1 MTALFEYLHSVQSIW
16 VDNLEY
22 QVKEGWVWLDPILT
36 LMRDYFFETTVVV
49 TVILLYSIIFS
60 AISLFGQ
67 KTNLKKIVYTD
78 EFKNLV
84 KGVDLHLGDEPKK
97 PAERKVINRYKK
109 GSRYNLFQ
117 CHHKKIFDQ
126 VY

>member
-1 MTALFEYLHSVQSIW
+1 MTALYEYLHSVQSIW

-67 KTNLKKIVYTD
+67 KTNPKKIVYTD

-84 KGVDLHLGDEPKK
+84 KGVDLHLGGEPKK
-97 PAERKVINRYKK
+97 PAVKKVTKK
-109 GSRYNLFQ
+109 KTS
-117 CHHKKIFDQ
+117 
-126 VY
+126 

>member
-16 VDNLEY
+16 VDNLQY

-36 LMRDYFFETTVVV
+36 LVRDYFFETTVVV

-97 PAERKVINRYKK
+97 PIAKKVTKK
-109 GSRYNLFQ
+109 KSN
-117 CHHKKIFDQ
+117 
-126 VY
+126 

>member
-36 LMRDYFFETTVVV
+36 LVRDYFFETTVVV

-84 KGVDLHLGDEPKK
+84 KGVDLHLGDEPNKPVVKK
-97 PAERKVINRYKK
+97 VTKK
-109 GSRYNLFQ
+109 KSN
-117 CHHKKIFDQ
+117 
-126 VY
+126 

>member
-1 MTALFEYLHSVQSIW
+1 MTALFQYLHRVQSIW

-36 LMRDYFFETTVVV
+36 LVRDYFFETTVVV

-60 AISLFGQ
+60 AISIYGQ
-67 KTNLKKIVYTD
+67 KATPKKIIYTD

-84 KGVDLHLGDEPKK
+84 KGIDLHLGDEPKK
-97 PAERKVINRYKK
+97 TAVKK
-109 GSRYNLFQ
+109 PT
-117 CHHKKIFDQ
+117 KKKTT
-126 VY
+126 

>member
-16 VDNLEY
+16 VDNLQY

-36 LMRDYFFETTVVV
+36 LVRDYFFETTVVV

-97 PAERKVINRYKK
+97 PVVKKVTKK
-109 GSRYNLFQ
+109 KTS
-117 CHHKKIFDQ
+117 
-126 VY
+126 

>member
-1 MTALFEYLHSVQSIW
+1 MTALFQYLHRVQSIW

-36 LMRDYFFETTVVV
+36 LVRDYFFETTVVV

-60 AISLFGQ
+60 AISLYGQ
-67 KTNLKKIVYTD
+67 KTNFKKITYTD

-84 KGVDLHLGDEPKK
+84 KGVDLHLGDELKK
-97 PAERKVINRYKK
+97 PAVKK
-109 GSRYNLFQ
+109 PTKNKLS
-117 CHHKKIFDQ
+117 
-126 VY
+126 